1 MGDTLSRVTTH
12 ARPTVLARRAA
23 ALLSAPAIALIA
35 APAYAD
41 VPEGWAPVSDVDNL
55 EALLLLAGGPL
66 LLIVLIA
73 LAVYLPSMVRGE
85 RLLPDHSGG
94 EGQWLGGPRS
104 GTHELPAADTDDSR
118 TGGASGSW

>member
-1 MGDTLSRVTTH
+1 MSDIVDRVTTPV
-12 ARPTVLARRAA
+12 RPTALARRAA
-23 ALLSAPAIALIA
+23 VLLSVPMAALVA

-41 VPEGWAPVSDVDNL
+41 VPEGWSDPEPVDNL
-55 EALLLLAGGPL
+55 QALLVLAGGPVL
-66 LLIVLIA
+66 LFLLIC

-94 EGQWLGGPRS
+94 EAQWLGGPRS
-104 GTHELPAADTDDSR
+104 GTHELTGPDADDTR